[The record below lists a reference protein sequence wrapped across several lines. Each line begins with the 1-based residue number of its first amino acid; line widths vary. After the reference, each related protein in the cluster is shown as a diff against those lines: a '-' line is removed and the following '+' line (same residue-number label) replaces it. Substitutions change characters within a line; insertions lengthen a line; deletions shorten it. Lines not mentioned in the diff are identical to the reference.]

1 MIVITGNRGQLGF
14 DIEKVCQDRGL
25 EYLGIDIN
33 ELDITDKNAVN
44 EFFLSRNIDTFI
56 HCAAFTAVDV
66 AEDNP
71 ELCYRVNTEAV
82 KYLVDACKKHDVK
95 FIFISTDY
103 VFSGQKEG
111 IYLPED
117 KTSPLSVYGKSKADS
132 EAYIQENL
140 EKYYIVRI
148 SWAFGLNGKNFV
160 RTMLRLG
167 KEKPSISVVS
177 DQIGSPT
184 YTKDI
189 APLLVDMSQ
198 TDKYGVY
205 HATNEGYCSWADFTR
220 YILERAGLTAEV
232 KDILTVDYPTK
243 AARPMN
249 SRLSK
254 DKLEENGFSRLS
266 SWQSAVD
273 RYLQELIDVEG
284 SL

>member
-1 MIVITGNRGQLGF
+1 MIVITGNNGQLGY
-14 DIEKVCQDRGL
+14 DIEKVCKARDL
-25 EYLGIDIN
+25 SYLGIDIN
-33 ELDITDKNAVN
+33 ELDITNKDAVQSFFN
-44 EFFLSRNIDTFI
+44 ENKIETFI

-71 ELCYRVNTEAV
+71 ELCYKVNTEAV
-82 KYLVDACKKHDVK
+82 KYLVDACKEHDVK

-111 IYLPED
+111 IYQPED
-117 KTSPLSVYGKSKADS
+117 KTSPLSVYGKSKADA
-132 EAYIQENL
+132 EAYIQEQL

-167 KEKPSISVVS
+167 KERASISVVS

-184 YTKDI
+184 YTKDV
-189 APLLVDMSQ
+189 APLLVDMAQ
-198 TDKYGVY
+198 TEKYGVY

-220 YILERAGLTAEV
+220 YIFTKANLSTDV
-232 KDILTVDYPTK
+232 KDILTIDYPTK
-243 AARPMN
+243 ATRPIN
-249 SRLSK
+249 SRLAK
-254 DKLEENGFSRLS
+254 DKLELMGFNRLP

-273 RYLQELIDVEG
+273 RYLQELIEHEG
-284 SL
+284 AL

>member
-44 EFFLSRNIDTFI
+44 EFFQSRDIDTFI

-82 KYLVDACKKHDVK
+82 KYLVDACKKHNVK

-111 IYLPED
+111 IYVPED

-220 YILERAGLTAEV
+220 YILEKAGLTAEV
-232 KDILTVDYPTK
+232 KDILTIDYPTK

-249 SRLSK
+249 SKLSK
-254 DKLEENGFSRLS
+254 DKLEENGFKRLP

>member
-14 DIEKVCQDRGL
+14 DIEKVCQTRDL

-33 ELDITDKNAVN
+33 ELDITDKSAVDD
-44 EFFLSRNIDTFI
+44 FFEKRTIDTFI

-82 KYLVDACKKHDVK
+82 KYLVDACKKRDVK

-111 IYLPED
+111 VYYPDD
-117 KTSPLSVYGKSKADS
+117 KSSPLSVYGKSKADS

-198 TDKYGVY
+198 TDKYGIY

-232 KDILTVDYPTK
+232 KDILTIDYPTK

-249 SRLSK
+249 SKLSK
-254 DKLEENGFSRLS
+254 DKLEENGFSRLP

>member
-14 DIEKVCQDRGL
+14 DIEKVCQDRSL
-25 EYLGIDIN
+25 DYLGIDIN

-44 EFFLSRNIDTFI
+44 EFFQSKNIDTFI

-82 KYLVDACKKHDVK
+82 KYLVDACKKHNVK

-111 IYLPED
+111 VYVPED

-220 YILERAGLTAEV
+220 YILEKAGLTAEV
-232 KDILTVDYPTK
+232 KDILTIDYPTK

-249 SRLSK
+249 SKLSK
-254 DKLEENGFSRLS
+254 DKLEENGFKRLP

>member
-44 EFFLSRNIDTFI
+44 EFFQSRNIDTFI

-232 KDILTVDYPTK
+232 KDILTKDYPTK

-254 DKLEENGFSRLS
+254 DKLEENGFSRLP
-266 SWQSAVD
+266 SWQSAVE

>member
-44 EFFLSRNIDTFI
+44 EFFQSRDIDTFI

-82 KYLVDACKKHDVK
+82 KYLADACKRYDVK

-111 IYLPED
+111 LYVPDDE
-117 KTSPLSVYGKSKADS
+117 TSPISVYGKSKADA
-132 EAYIQENL
+132 EAYIQANL
-140 EKYYIVRI
+140 SSYYIVRI

-189 APLLVDMSQ
+189 AYLLVDMSQ
-198 TDKYGVY
+198 TNKYGIY

-220 YILERAGLTAEV
+220 YILEKAGLTAEV

-254 DKLEENGFSRLS
+254 DKLEENGFSRLP

>member
-33 ELDITDKNAVN
+33 ELDITDKNDVN
-44 EFFLSRNIDTFI
+44 EFFQSRDIDTFI

-82 KYLVDACKKHDVK
+82 KYLVDASKKHNVK

-111 IYLPED
+111 VYYPDD
-117 KTSPLSVYGKSKADS
+117 KPSPISVYGKSKADS

-232 KDILTVDYPTK
+232 KDILTIDYPTK

-254 DKLEENGFSRLS
+254 DKLEENGFSRLP
-266 SWQSAVD
+266 SWQSAVE

>member
-44 EFFLSRNIDTFI
+44 EFFQSKNIDTFI

-82 KYLVDACKKHDVK
+82 KYLVDACKKHNVK

-111 IYLPED
+111 IYVPED

-167 KEKPSISVVS
+167 KEKPIISVVS

-220 YILERAGLTAEV
+220 YILEKAGLTAEV
-232 KDILTVDYPTK
+232 KDILTIDYPTK

-249 SRLSK
+249 SKLSK
-254 DKLEENGFSRLS
+254 DKLEENGFTRLP

>member
-14 DIEKVCQDRGL
+14 DIEKVCQERDL

-44 EFFLSRNIDTFI
+44 EFFQSRKIDTFI

-111 IYLPED
+111 VYYPDD
-117 KTSPLSVYGKSKADS
+117 KPSPISIYGKSKADS

-232 KDILTVDYPTK
+232 KDILTIDYPTK

-254 DKLEENGFSRLS
+254 DKLEENGFSRLP
-266 SWQSAVD
+266 SWQSAVE

>member
-232 KDILTVDYPTK
+232 KDILTKDYPTK

-254 DKLEENGFSRLS
+254 DKLEENGFSRLP
-266 SWQSAVD
+266 SWQSAVE

>member
-44 EFFLSRNIDTFI
+44 EFFQSRNIDTFI

-167 KEKPSISVVS
+167 KEKQSISVVS

-232 KDILTVDYPTK
+232 KDILTKDYPTK

-254 DKLEENGFSRLS
+254 DKLEENGFSRLP
-266 SWQSAVD
+266 SWQSAVE